1 MTAALGPAGL
11 AVLLARLT
19 GIADE
24 MGAVL
29 RRAAFSPNIKER
41 ADCSAALLTVTGEL
55 LVQAEHIPV
64 HLGSMPASVRAA
76 IDAVGD
82 PGPGAHVIVND
93 PFAGG
98 THLNDITVV
107 TPCHVEGRLVGWAAN
122 RAHHADVGGA
132 APGSM
137 PADAVDIQQE
147 GLRLPPMVLT
157 DEVRTILLTNSRTP
171 VERAGDL
178 DAQVGANAV
187 GARRLAELIAAAAP
201 VDEVIAYAER
211 RMTAAL
217 DAIADGVWSAADAM
231 DSSGPRVRQ
240 QRPIQIALT
249 LTKAGHALTF
259 DFTASDPQPF
269 GNVNAVEAVTIS
281 AVAFAVRAA
290 VDPTI
295 PANAGS
301 LRAVRVITAP
311 GSVVAARPPAAVAAG
326 NVEVSQRVADV
337 CLAALAQAVPGR
349 VGAASQ
355 GTMNNVII
363 GGPGFVYYET
373 VAGGQGARP
382 GRDGMSGVHTAMTNT
397 LNTPIE
403 ALERSYPLR
412 VRRLRLRDGSGGAGR
427 WRGGDGIERD
437 VEVLT
442 DATLS
447 LITERRHSAPAG
459 LEGGRPGAVGEN
471 WLLPGGDE
479 SEATPLPDK
488 VTMALQRHDVV
499 RLRTPGGGGY
509 GPPPKPPGPPK
520 PTEPAKPGDQV

>member
-1 MTAALGPAGL
+1 MSLGPAGL

-41 ADCSAALLTVTGEL
+41 ADCSAALFTADGDL

-76 IDAVGD
+76 IDGVGD
-82 PGPGAHVIVND
+82 PGPGAHVIAND

-98 THLNDITVV
+98 THLNDITLV
-107 TPCHVEGRLVGWAAN
+107 TPCHVDGALVGWAAN

-137 PADAVDIQQE
+137 PADAVEIQQE
-147 GLRLPPMVLT
+147 GLRIPPAVLT
-157 DEVRTILLTNSRTP
+157 PGLRATLLANSRTP

-178 DAQVGANAV
+178 DAQIGANVV
-187 GARRLAELIAAAAP
+187 GVTRLGDLLSAGAP
-201 VDEVIAYAER
+201 VDEVIAYGER
-211 RMTAAL
+211 RMAVAL
-217 DAIADGVWSAADAM
+217 EAVPDGSWTCVDVM
-231 DSSGPRVRQ
+231 DSAGPAPWQQHPVR
-240 QRPIQIALT
+240 IVVT
-249 LTKAGHALTF
+249 LTKAGGILTF
-259 DFTASDPQPF
+259 DFTGTDPQQA
-269 GNVNAVEAVTIS
+269 GNVNAVEAVTVS
-281 AVAFAVRAA
+281 AVAFAVRSV

-301 LRAVRVITAP
+301 LRAVRVVAPP
-311 GSVVAARPPAAVAAG
+311 GSVVAALPPAAVAAG

-337 CLAALAQAVPGR
+337 CLRALAEALPGR
-349 VGAASQ
+349 VAAAGQ
-355 GTMNNVII
+355 GTMNNVIV
-363 GGPGFVYYET
+363 GGSGWVYYET

-403 ALERSYPLR
+403 ALERAYPMR
-412 VRRLRLRDGSGGAGR
+412 VRRLRLRSGSGGAGR

-437 VEVLT
+437 LEVLE
-442 DATLS
+442 DVTLS
-447 LITERRHSAPAG
+447 LITERRTSAPWG
-459 LEGGRPGAVGEN
+459 LDGGGPGATGEN
-471 WLLPGGDE
+471 WLVPGGDE
-479 SEATPLPDK
+479 NAAERLPDK
-488 VTMALQRHDVV
+488 VTRCLAAGDFL

-509 GPPPKPPGPPK
+509 GTPPSSM
-520 PTEPAKPGDQV
+520 